1 LVDQSDL
8 LLPGIG
14 SYSHTFTEP
23 GTYTAR
29 DFATLTGP
37 QGTVIVETAAA
48 STSDTTTEANQ
59 DAALEPMDET
69 AATETY
75 VSPSF
80 GYSLRYDPSEWTV
93 IEGPSTGDGIDHI
106 GLRSGPASVYLDGTT
121 GVSDAQACV
130 QSLSAYFTGLDSVAA
145 FEPLMD
151 EAGAP
156 VAGGD
161 ASDYFAVTRI
171 DWIREDGTFEETLNL
186 RCIILPTGDEALAI
200 TLRSPAAVYP
210 GAEGQLEALL
220 EGLMFP

>member
-1 LVDQSDL
+1 M
-8 LLPGIG
+8 
-14 SYSHTFTEP
+14 
-23 GTYTAR
+23 
-29 DFATLTGP
+29 
-37 QGTVIVETAAA
+37 AAV

-59 DAALEPMDET
+59 DA

-80 GYSLRYDPSEWTV
+80 GYSLSYDPSEWTV

-130 QSLSAYFTGLDSVAA
+130 ESLTAYFTGLESVAA
-145 FEPLMD
+145 FEPLRD

-161 ASDYFAVTRI
+161 ASDYFAATRI
-171 DWIREDGTFEETLNL
+171 DWAREDGTFEETLNL
-186 RCIILPTGDEALAI
+186 RCIILPTGDAALAI

-220 EGLMFP
+220 EGLILS